1 MARQL
6 AVVTGATGGMGL
18 HIARGLAASGRDVA
32 LIGRSLA
39 KTEAAR
45 AEVARAASG
54 GARVYVDVADLA
66 SIAAVTQLAARLVA
80 QFSDIALLVNNA
92 GVMTT
97 KKMLSADGIELD
109 LAVNHVAPFLL
120 TWQLLPALRRTGGA
134 RVLNVNSQ
142 MHEKARL
149 TLPDLSA
156 DAPFRCMQTYGK
168 SKLANMAVTVEFAAR
183 VPAAEA
189 TINAVH
195 PGVVGTNLVRGGL
208 MGLAWALMKPFQLAP
223 ERGAQTP
230 LWAATAAE
238 LAGAT
243 GQYYK
248 QCAPAAM
255 SPQAQELSVREMVWA
270 RTLDLVGLHEAAF
283 TSA

>member
-1 MARQL
+1 
-6 AVVTGATGGMGL
+6 MGL

-32 LIGRSLA
+32 LIGRSQA

-54 GARVYVDVADLA
+54 GARVYVEVADLA

-134 RVLNVNSQ
+134 RVVNVNSQ

-156 DAPFRCMQTYGK
+156 DAPFSCMQTYGK

-208 MGLAWALMKPFQLAP
+208 MGLAWALMKPFQLSP

-255 SPQAQELSVREMVWA
+255 SPQAQEPSVREMVWA
-270 RTLDLVGLHEAAF
+270 RTLDLVGLHAAAF
-283 TSA
+283 PSA